1 VSSPKHDLHDLA
13 ARFARKAR
21 SDEIALDKLA
31 DDPDVPDD
39 LIGFHSQQALEKLL
53 KAALAHAGVAPPRI
67 HDLGELMALLADAD
81 LPPPASASEA
91 RSLVPWAVEFRY
103 EDILDERL
111 DRAAA
116 RRAVADMRKWVDGLL
131 DAPDDPEADDAPA
144 ASSQPPA
151 A

>member
-1 VSSPKHDLHDLA
+1 
-13 ARFARKAR
+13 
-21 SDEIALDKLA
+21 
-31 DDPDVPDD
+31 
-39 LIGFHSQQALEKLL
+39 
-53 KAALAHAGVAPPRI
+53 
-67 HDLGELMALLADAD
+67 
-81 LPPPASASEA
+81 
-91 RSLVPWAVEFRY
+91 VEFRY